1 MGTQGFIVFFSLH
14 CLSLKFFIVESFF
27 FPQYDPKVGG
37 APTPG
42 LESMSKCVL
51 DMHPDLSQT

>member
-1 MGTQGFIVFFSLH
+1 MGTQGFIVFFSLL
-14 CLSLKFFIVESFF
+14 CLSLKFSIVESLF
-27 FPQYDPKVGG
+27 FPQYDPKVGQ

-51 DMHPDLSQT
+51 DMCPDLSQT